1 MSEIKSETTKTLKV
15 GVIGCGSI
23 GQHGHIPGFQN
34 AGVEIAAVVD
44 SNLQRAQEVA
54 TKMNIP
60 DAYDN
65 YKKLLKRKD
74 IDLVSIGLPNVLHAP
89 VAIDAL
95 KAGKHVLCEKPMTI
109 TAALAKKMI
118 AAQQKSGKLLS
129 INQHMRFT
137 PEGQIMRKAFEEGQL
152 GEVYL
157 ADMRWTR
164 QTGIPGYGGWFTNKD
179 LAGAGASFD
188 IGVHL
193 LDFAMFV
200 TGFPEIASVKG
211 YLSDRLGKQR
221 IGLGGWGIDR
231 QQEGR
236 FDVDDTCM
244 MTVTAKSGLQIR
256 VLVTW
261 AAFVPHEQRMSFF
274 GDKGGA
280 DCDAERYGKDTPVR
294 FYAAGED
301 GQIKDS
307 TPDLSSYVGGGWL
320 KAISSF
326 VSAVKGESPLMVLP
340 EQTLITTRILELAA
354 KSAATGK
361 EVPFS

>member
-1 MSEIKSETTKTLKV
+1 MTLFLIFQLSTKL
-15 GVIGCGSI
+15 
-23 GQHGHIPGFQN
+23 
-34 AGVEIAAVVD
+34 
-44 SNLQRAQEVA
+44 
-54 TKMNIP
+54 
-60 DAYDN
+60 
-65 YKKLLKRKD
+65 
-74 IDLVSIGLPNVLHAP
+74 LHAP

-109 TAALAKKMI
+109 NAALAKRMI

-137 PEGQIMRKAFEEGQL
+137 AEGQIMRNAVEAGQL

-244 MTVTAKSGLQIR
+244 MTVTAKNGLQIR

-261 AAFVPHEQRMSFF
+261 AAFVPHELRMSFF

-280 DCDAERYGKDTPVR
+280 DCDAERYGADTPVR
-294 FYAAGED
+294 FYDAGDD
-301 GQIKDS
+301 GKIKDS
-307 TPDLSSYVGGGWL
+307 TPDTSSYVGGGWL
-320 KAISSF
+320 KAIASF
-326 VSAVKGESPLMVLP
+326 VAAVKGEGTLLVLP
-340 EQTLITTRILELAA
+340 EQTLITTRVLELAA

-361 EVPFS
+361 EVAFS